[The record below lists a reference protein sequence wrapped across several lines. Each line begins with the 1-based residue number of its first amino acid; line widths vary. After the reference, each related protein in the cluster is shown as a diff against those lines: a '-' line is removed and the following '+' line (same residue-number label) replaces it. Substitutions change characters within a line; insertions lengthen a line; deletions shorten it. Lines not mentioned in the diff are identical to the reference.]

1 MAERWQTAAD
11 YARKRLLAEG
21 WEPDRVDD
29 ALQEALCALLE
40 RGTLNRA
47 TCYTLYKVAHSKAVD
62 AYRRDKKYISL
73 DERLSGLLESEG

>member
-29 ALQEALCALLE
+29 ALQEALCAILE
-40 RGTLNRA
+40 RGTLSRT
-47 TCYTLYKVAHSKAVD
+47 TCYTLYKAAHSKAVD
-62 AYRRDKKYISL
+62 AYRRDKRYIGI
-73 DERLSGLLESEG
+73 DEWINRLPEREG